1 MDIASLS
8 TALLTLAAASLVVMV
23 ACESFEKASSHLGK
37 HVYKMPPG
45 VRGATI
51 DAIGSSMPELFTTSF
66 LLFYYTDLD
75 GFSAGIATCAGSA
88 VFNAVIIPALC
99 ILVVTNRGI
108 LVNGAR
114 IKLPHINLKKS
125 TIMRDAFFF
134 LIAEVTLITFLDD
147 PEVGWKMGTALLG
160 VYCMYAIK
168 LFTEIRGKGGDKQPE
183 EPQPTAAQ
191 DQDHAPAPAHGV
203 IGRLIRLD
211 FNGLF
216 FAGRPFTPASAWTV
230 LGFATLTV
238 GIACHF
244 LAGAVMDAAAAMNIA
259 PYFAAI
265 TLGAA
270 ATSVPDTV
278 ISVKAA
284 AAGDYDD
291 AVSNAMGSNIFD
303 ICVALGLPLLVY
315 SLWHGGVSVPLSSA
329 GGPANVQELRVALVL
344 LTILVVC
351 VFLYDIGP
359 GERVPGK
366 IRVGRTKAVLLLS
379 FYITWTLFIIG
390 RSFEWEWMAKLTG

>member
-1 MDIASLS
+1 MDIAGLS
-8 TALLTLAAASLVVMV
+8 SALLTLTATSLVVMV
-23 ACESFEKASSHLGK
+23 ACSSFGKASSYLGK
-37 HVYKMPPG
+37 HVYKMPAG

-51 DAIGSSMPELFTTSF
+51 DAIGSSMPELFTTTF
-66 LLFYYTDLD
+66 LLFFYTDLD

-108 LVNGAR
+108 LVNGTR
-114 IKLPHINLKKS
+114 IKLAHLNLQKS

-134 LIAEVTLITFLDD
+134 LIAEVTLIAFLDS
-147 PEVGWKMGTALLG
+147 PEVGWKMGAALLL

-168 LFTEIRGKGGDKQPE
+168 LFTEIRSNGGETKPNEPKQ
-183 EPQPTAAQ
+183 TR
-191 DQDHAPAPAHGV
+191 DTDHAPDRLHGV
-203 IGRLIRLD
+203 MGKLIRLD
-211 FNGLF
+211 FNGLLF
-216 FAGRPFTPASAWTV
+216 GGRPFTPSSAWTV
-230 LGFATLTV
+230 LSLATITV
-238 GIACHF
+238 AIACHF
-244 LAGAVMDAAAAMNIA
+244 LAGAVMDAAAAMDIA

-265 TLGAA
+265 ILGAA

-278 ISVKAA
+278 ISVRAA

-291 AVSNAMGSNIFD
+291 AISNAMGSNIFD
-303 ICVALGLPLLVY
+303 ICIALGLPLLVY
-315 SLWHGGVSVPLSSA
+315 SLWHGGISVPLSSA

-366 IRVGRTKAVLLLS
+366 IRMGKTKAVLLLS
-379 FYITWTLFIIG
+379 FYITWTVFIFG

>member
-1 MDIASLS
+1 MDIAGLS
-8 TALLTLAAASLVVMV
+8 MALLTLTATSLVVMV

-37 HVYKMPPG
+37 HVYKMPAG

-66 LLFYYTDLD
+66 LLFYYADLD

-99 ILVVTNRGI
+99 ILIVTNRGI
-108 LVNGAR
+108 LVKGKR
-114 IKLPHINLKKS
+114 IKLPHINLQKS

-134 LIAEVTLITFLDD
+134 LIAEVTLIAFLDE
-147 PEVGWKMGTALLG
+147 PEVGWKMGAALLC
-160 VYCMYAIK
+160 VYCMYAVK
-168 LFTEIRGKGGDKQPE
+168 LFTEIRRKGGDQPRE
-183 EPQPTAAQ
+183 EPKQARDE
-191 DQDHAPAPAHGV
+191 DQARAKVHGL

-211 FNGLF
+211 FNGLLF
-216 FAGRPFTPASAWTV
+216 DGRPFTPTTAWTV
-230 LGFATLTV
+230 LGLATLTV
-238 GIACHF
+238 GVACHF
-244 LAGAVMDAAAAMNIA
+244 LAGAVMDAAAAMKIA

-265 TLGAA
+265 ILGAA

-315 SLWHGGVSVPLSSA
+315 SLWHGGISVPLSSA

-359 GERVPGK
+359 GERQPGK
-366 IRVGRTKAVLLLS
+366 IRVGKTKAVLLLS